1 MAKVNVALG
10 SNLGDRLHYLKEAA
24 LRLAELSDAE
34 IKKSS
39 LWESEPVGTAKYSF
53 LNGVIS
59 ISTAVNPHSLLK
71 KLKDFEYQ
79 LGREKKPERWGPRI
93 IDLDII
99 SYDDLVIQ
107 TNTLIIPHPEY
118 RERLF
123 VLLPLREIEPDWID
137 PETKQSI
144 HSIIKKAPA
153 IDIEITDYNW

>member
-1 MAKVNVALG
+1 MAKVNIALG
-10 SNLGDRLHYLKEAA
+10 SNLGDRLYYLKKAA
-24 LRLAELSDAE
+24 LRLDELSDSE
-34 IKKSS
+34 IRKSS
-39 LWESEPVGTAKYSF
+39 LWESEPIGNAKYSF
-53 LNGVIS
+53 FNGVIS
-59 ISTAVNPHSLLK
+59 VDTTIEPHTLLK
-71 KLKDFEYQ
+71 ELKNFEQQ
-79 LGREKKPERWGPRI
+79 LGRDKNPERWGPRI

-118 RERLF
+118 RKRLF
-123 VLLPLREIEPDWID
+123 VLLPLREIEPDWKD